1 MPPPCPRGDGGGPLQ
16 RLCPEGWNDEAVTSP
31 GLGRAAVHS
40 LCDDALR
47 GPQEPLQTGRV
58 DLPVRGAPG
67 SHGGFCLCGAVC
79 AGGNRT
85 VLG

>member
-1 MPPPCPRGDGGGPLQ
+1 MGDRRGPSQ
-16 RLCPEGWNDEAVTSP
+16 RLCPEGWNDEAMMRP

-40 LCDDALR
+40 LCDDALC

-58 DLPVRGAPG
+58 DLPERRAPG
-67 SHGGFCLCGAVC
+67 SLGGFSLCVAVC
-79 AGGNRT
+79 AGGHRT